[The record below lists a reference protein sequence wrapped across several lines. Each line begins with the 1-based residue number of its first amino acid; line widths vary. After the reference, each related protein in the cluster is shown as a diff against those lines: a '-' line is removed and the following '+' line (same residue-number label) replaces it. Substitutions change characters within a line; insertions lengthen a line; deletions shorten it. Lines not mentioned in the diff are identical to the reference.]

1 MIPHP
6 IRFYGK
12 NQPYG
17 FLSNFHPAPV
27 TLAGESWPT
36 TEHYYQAQKSADPQQ
51 QATIRQAETPGEAAQ
66 QGRAITPL
74 PDDWTARRDDVM
86 LAALRAKFTQH
97 PDLAAALLATGQAP
111 LVEHTANDRYWGDD
125 GDGSGRNRLGE
136 LLMQVRAEV
145 MAAAP
150 SVNRAIVDWLF
161 AAGRLDL
168 RRSAFL
174 DSQTPVHAAPIP
186 WARVEGMLLGLAI
199 GDALGNTSEAQFP
212 GARRQQH
219 PADIRDFLPN
229 RHAANQPVGLPSD
242 DSQMAFWMLDQL
254 NADGGLIPEHLAQR
268 FCAERIFGI
277 GDTVRAFIYAFKEE
291 GKPWYAS
298 GQPSAG
304 NGALMRIAPVLIP
317 YLRHPSPDLWL
328 DTLLA
333 ASLTHNDSASTAAC
347 VAFVAMLWE
356 LLGRDA
362 PPDPAWWV
370 ERYAEIAAPLESG
383 KRYTPRA
390 PGFADWE
397 GSLVEFVAQH
407 VPTAAAQKL
416 STVDACN
423 GWYSGAYLLETIAS
437 ALYIL
442 TRYAHDPEQAIVR
455 AVNDTWDNDTIAAIV
470 GAAVGALHGVDAL
483 PLRWRAGLLGRLGA
497 DDDGR
502 LFDLLAETRNKW
514 GFAVAG

>member
-1 MIPHP
+1 MTPHP
-6 IRFYGK
+6 IRFYGD

-17 FLSNFHPAPV
+17 FLSNFYAAPI
-27 TLAGESWPT
+27 TLAGATWPT
-36 TEHYYQAQKSADPQQ
+36 TEHYYQAQKSSDAQI
-51 QATIRQAETPGEAAQ
+51 QAAIRQAETPDKAKRL
-66 QGRAITPL
+66 GRTVTPL
-74 PDDWTARRDDVM
+74 PGDWTAHRDEVM
-86 LAALRAKFTQH
+86 LAALCAKFTQH
-97 PDLAAALLATGQAP
+97 TDLAAMLLATGQAS
-111 LVEHTANDRYWGDD
+111 LVEHTTNDRYWGDG

-145 MAAAP
+145 AAASP
-150 SVNRAIVDWLF
+150 SVNRAIIDWLF
-161 AAGRLDL
+161 ASDRLDL
-168 RRSAFL
+168 RRSVFL
-174 DSQTPVHAAPIP
+174 DSQPPAYAAPIP
-186 WARVEGMLLGLAI
+186 WSRVEGMLLGLAI

-229 RHAANQPVGLPSD
+229 RHAANQSVGLPSD
-242 DSQMAFWMLDQL
+242 DSQMAFWLLDQI
-254 NADGGLIPEHLAQR
+254 NQDDGLTPEHLAQR
-268 FCAERIFGI
+268 FCTERIFGI
-277 GDTVRAFIYAFKEE
+277 GSTVRAFIHAFKDE

-317 YLRHPSPDLWL
+317 YLHRPSPALWI

-356 LLGRDA
+356 LLGRAA

-370 ERYAEIAAPLESG
+370 ERYAAIAAPLESG
-383 KRYTPRA
+383 KKYTPRA

-397 GSLVEFVAQH
+397 GSLSEFVAQH
-407 VPTAAAQKL
+407 VPAAAAQKL
-416 STVDACN
+416 STLDACN
-423 GWYSGAYLLETIAS
+423 GWYSGAYLLETLSS

-442 TRYAHDPEQAIVR
+442 TRYAHDPEEAIVR
-455 AVNDTWDNDTIAAIV
+455 AVNDTWDNDTTAAIV

-502 LFDLLAETRNKW
+502 LFDLLTETRNKW
-514 GFAVAG
+514 GFAAEA